1 MKLTETY
8 SGNDVPKRTKW
19 VYSSVAMCRDASYA
33 LVSLFLIT
41 YIQYS
46 GVLTKNMDGKT
57 ASEITTA
64 FTAMYGV
71 ITALVIGYRI
81 FDALNDPF
89 MGVLI
94 EKLHFKTGKYKPWI
108 LIGGVTNS
116 IVVLA
121 LFCGPKVIPSL
132 GGWGYVAWFA
142 VFYLLWGITFTMNDI
157 AYWGMLPSLTS
168 DEKQRNSITTIMSI
182 FCSVGQFAVAG
193 LGPILSGAMGYDV
206 YVVFAII
213 CGSLLAISQIILFLF
228 LKEHDRNIE
237 EELKHPQPKFKDM
250 FSVLKQNDQVRVM
263 VIALFLYYLGSG
275 ILNALG
281 VNYFYFAVNYTA
293 GSTIMTIFTVIY
305 GLGTILAQFL
315 FPLFSKK
322 FTRKKLI
329 TLCFYGLLI
338 GYAAFFIYGLPI
350 GNGKYLSPAPS
361 IENSNGTFAPNVF
374 YVIPLCIIGLLIFFC
389 QGLFY
394 MTLLIMMTNT
404 IEYNEYKF
412 GERKEA
418 VIFSL
423 RPLTTKLASSL
434 QQGILFLFL
443 AIAALS
449 PIITKISGY
458 QNLNASDPAYSS
470 GNTLGAD
477 CDAALSGLQP
487 WQVLV
492 FKIGVAIIPVVL
504 FVIAY
509 FLLKKYYTIDE
520 KTYNDIVKELEQ
532 RASNSQVSDADAT
545 STLAD
550 TNSIDSIKT
559 VDTPIATDAN
569 SIAEDVSTEN

>member
-8 SGNDVPKRTKW
+8 DGSQVPKRTKW
-19 VYSSVAMCRDASYA
+19 VYTTVAASRDACYA

-41 YIQYS
+41 WIQYS
-46 GVLTKNMDGKT
+46 GVLTKGLVENG
-57 ASEITTA
+57 ASSDEITIA

-94 EKLHFKTGKYKPWI
+94 EKVHFKTGKYKPWI
-108 LIGGVTNS
+108 LIGGLTNS
-116 IVVLA
+116 VVVLA
-121 LFCGPKVIPSL
+121 LFCGPSIIPAL
-132 GGWGYVAWFA
+132 QGWAYVAWFA
-142 VFYLLWGITFTMNDI
+142 IFYLIWGITFTMNDI

-193 LGPILSGAMGYDV
+193 LAPILSGGELGYKV
-206 YVVFAII
+206 YPIIAII
-213 CGSLLAISQIILFLF
+213 CGSLLAITQTVLYFFLI
-228 LKEHDRNIE
+228 EHKRDIE
-237 EELKHPQPKFKDM
+237 EEKNHPQPKFKDM
-250 FSVLKQNDQVRVM
+250 FSVIKQNDQVRVM

-281 VNYFYFAVNYTA
+281 LNYFYFAVNFSV

-322 FTRKKLI
+322 FTRKKLLF
-329 TLCFYGLLI
+329 LCFIGLMI
-338 GYAAFFIYGLPI
+338 GYTLFFVYGLPI
-350 GNGKYLSPAPS
+350 KQGEIYLSPLPYTIVDGKS
-361 IENSNGTFAPNVF
+361 VLNVF

-394 MTLLIMMTNT
+394 LTLLIMMTNT

-423 RPLTTKLASSL
+423 RPLVTKLASSI
-434 QQGILFLFL
+434 QQGILYLFI
-443 AIAALS
+443 AVAALTTV
-449 PIITKISGY
+449 ITSISNF
-458 QNLNASDPAYSS
+458 QNMAATTPSYDPSI
-470 GNTLGAD
+470 D
-477 CDAALSGLQP
+477 CDNALSSLAP

-492 FKIGVAIIPVVL
+492 FKLGVAVLPLIL
-504 FVIAY
+504 FVVCY
-509 FLLKKYYTIDE
+509 FILKKKYIIDE
-520 KTYNDIVKELEQ
+520 DTYTNIVAEIEKRKQQPQLETSQ
-532 RASNSQVSDADAT
+532 DVALENSQVINNIQSVENT
-545 STLAD
+545 S
-550 TNSIDSIKT
+550 SSE
-559 VDTPIATDAN
+559 
-569 SIAEDVSTEN
+569 SVSSN